1 MAGKLTVYASNTG
14 SSEDLTRM
22 VTVKVGDG
30 AEESL
35 PGGYPSSN
43 GAVPVEFN
51 ITAGKVYFG
60 GLQGASECC

>member
-1 MAGKLTVYASNTG
+1 
-14 SSEDLTRM
+14 M

-35 PGGYPSSN
+35 PGSYPSSN

-60 GLQGASECC
+60 GLQGAGECC